1 MSKRKGLPSVRISSK
16 HKEKLLMLA
25 KKHYRCTKNEMEY
38 LIDKEVFDESYK
50 TFLQKQGDKDG

>member
-1 MSKRKGLPSVRISSK
+1 MDKRKGLPSVRISPE

-50 TFLQKQGDKDG
+50 TYIKQGEEK